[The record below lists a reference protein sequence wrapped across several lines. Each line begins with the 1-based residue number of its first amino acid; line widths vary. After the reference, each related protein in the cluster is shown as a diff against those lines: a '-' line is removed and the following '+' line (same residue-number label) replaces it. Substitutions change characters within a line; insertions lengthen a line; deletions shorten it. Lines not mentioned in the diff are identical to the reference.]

1 VATALLRILYS
12 DDSGLKKLVEENI
25 NTEDAAAIKAEM
37 DKYMKTGARIMGA
50 ISRTLGVSMDDIF
63 KAQDERLDGKLKKF
77 YEEIGKE
84 YKE

>member
-1 VATALLRILYS
+1 
-12 DDSGLKKLVEENI
+12 
-25 NTEDAAAIKAEM
+25 M